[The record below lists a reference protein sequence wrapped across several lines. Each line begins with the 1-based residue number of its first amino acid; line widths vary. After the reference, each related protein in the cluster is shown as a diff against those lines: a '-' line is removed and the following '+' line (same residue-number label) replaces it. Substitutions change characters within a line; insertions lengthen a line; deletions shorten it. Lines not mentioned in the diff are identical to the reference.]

1 LFKIRKP
8 EYFMQSETQK
18 TLHEQ
23 IVIFLDVLG
32 FKQLVLEAS
41 KDDSKAAALDKAL
54 TKIDELNLGGV
65 IGGTVNIVIFSDSI
79 IISFD
84 PDLVIL
90 QQVIDRLCMAVW
102 DLMVE
107 GIFMRGG
114 ISKGL
119 LSTRSQ
125 RPWGPA
131 FINAYETET
140 NLAVHPRIVL
150 SKSFMNWMKTHE
162 NWGNCFQPNCHP
174 AFAFYK
180 RDEKDGVY
188 FIDVVARGLFKITK
202 QSFTYGTEQGL
213 KKIKAHLDFGIEQAI
228 TNPRVYAKYKWLC
241 REWDRSLAYQQS
253 ANPYLEPF
261 YTNVR
266 QMSAGDFSI
275 ATLPKLPE
283 A

>member
-1 LFKIRKP
+1 
-8 EYFMQSETQK
+8 MQSETEK

-23 IVIFLDVLG
+23 LVIFLDVLG

-114 ISKGL
+114 IS
-119 LSTRSQ
+119 LSL
-125 RPWGPA
+125 
-131 FINAYETET
+131 I
-140 NLAVHPRIVL
+140 HI
-150 SKSFMNWMKTHE
+150 
-162 NWGNCFQPNCHP
+162 
-174 AFAFYK
+174 
-180 RDEKDGVY
+180 
-188 FIDVVARGLFKITK
+188 
-202 QSFTYGTEQGL
+202 
-213 KKIKAHLDFGIEQAI
+213 
-228 TNPRVYAKYKWLC
+228 
-241 REWDRSLAYQQS
+241 
-253 ANPYLEPF
+253 
-261 YTNVR
+261 
-266 QMSAGDFSI
+266 
-275 ATLPKLPE
+275 
-283 A
+283 